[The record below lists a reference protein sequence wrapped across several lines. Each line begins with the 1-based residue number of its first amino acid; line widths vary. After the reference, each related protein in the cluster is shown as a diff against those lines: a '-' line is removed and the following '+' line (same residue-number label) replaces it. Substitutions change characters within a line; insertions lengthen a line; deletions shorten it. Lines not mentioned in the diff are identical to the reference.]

1 LGHTSSAPLS
11 SHHSSSPPS
20 SDSSIYMWKYQTA
33 VTNKNAQVW
42 LELEDDESM
51 EIEKGAQEMQK
62 SVKMEKNAPHEQ
74 GEPKCPASRQY
85 LSVDHYF

>member
-1 LGHTSSAPLS
+1 
-11 SHHSSSPPS
+11 
-20 SDSSIYMWKYQTA
+20 

-62 SVKMEKNAPHEQ
+62 SVKMEKNAPT
-74 GEPKCPASRQY
+74 
-85 LSVDHYF
+85 